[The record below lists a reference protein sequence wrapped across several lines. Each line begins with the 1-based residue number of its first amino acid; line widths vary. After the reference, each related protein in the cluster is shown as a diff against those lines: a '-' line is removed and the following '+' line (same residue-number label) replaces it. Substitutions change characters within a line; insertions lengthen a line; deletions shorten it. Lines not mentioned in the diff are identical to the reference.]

1 MAEPIK
7 ISLLHHKTRKWT
19 DYVNEYSDLKTLA
32 ASKLITV
39 EVDSLPGTNAS
50 LGFAQLPESV
60 RRLLFFAKPDLL
72 ICMDDGV
79 KPVQPIFAI
88 DVTEHVAARDHW
100 IQRFPNLVGCAQEGV
115 PGAFVAPSDMPN
127 RTPFRGTTDPFFF
140 FAYDRV
146 VEIHQTP
153 IYIAE
158 WPSSDGEHLDGDDTY
173 TDLPPHDA
181 PDMQR
186 TLSFLNLVIDSAIK
200 GRSFTSLMQ
209 ERLIVNLRNHLR
221 GIGYRQL
228 PEMSNFKRLMK
239 NMPKGRPLSLDELKT
254 WIAGKGLVLPDDLP
268 DRIKKRDAN
277 VVFSPLVDISDPE
290 HSRAWLLDRIQTRG
304 GDPYT
309 QLPLVFDYLFCRLGP
324 SPLQRDANLV
334 IDLTV
339 LKFEDFAKYVSKVWG
354 DSPLQYTDIRKL
366 RGRIPIYTLHLG
378 EGLGQVMKNFVRIYA
393 FSADIIVFQ
402 DGLIYF

>member
-1 MAEPIK
+1 MTEPIK

-19 DYVNEYSDLKTLA
+19 DYVSEYSDLKSLA
-32 ASKLITV
+32 ASELVTI

-79 KPVQPIFAI
+79 KPVRPIFAI

-100 IQRFPNLVGCAQEGV
+100 IQRFPNLVGCAQEGI
-115 PGAFVAPSDMPN
+115 PGAFVAPRDMPN
-127 RTPFRGTTDPFFF
+127 RTPFAGKTDPFFF

-153 IYIAE
+153 IFIAE
-158 WPSSDGEHLDGDDTY
+158 WPSSDGVNLDGDAKY

-181 PDMQR
+181 PDMLR
-186 TLSFLNLVIDSAIK
+186 TLSFLNLVIDSAMK

-209 ERLIVNLRNHLR
+209 ERLIVDLRNHLR

-228 PEMSNFKRLMK
+228 PEINHFERLRK
-239 NMPKGRPLSLDELKT
+239 NMPDGRPLRLDELKS
-254 WIAGKGLVLPDDLP
+254 WVADKGLALPTDLP

-277 VVFSPLVDISDPE
+277 VVYSPLVRISDPAK
-290 HSRAWLLDRIQTRG
+290 SRSALLDRIQNRG

-339 LKFEDFAKYVSKVWG
+339 LKFEDFAKYVSKAWES
-354 DSPLQYTDIRKL
+354 SPLQYTDIRRLHGK
-366 RGRIPIYTLHLG
+366 IPIYTLHLG

-393 FSADIIVFQ
+393 FTADIIVFQ
-402 DGLIYF
+402 DGLVYF